1 MAKVFAPKE
10 LPHLRSTRDKR
21 KRIDLISE
29 QLQGTQAILGDMI
42 VYPPDNVGSAHYHRG
57 AAEIKYILRGS
68 GTYNIEGK
76 AYQVHEGHI
85 ILLEKGEVH
94 HFTTDPGEDLV
105 FLEFW
110 LPAAK
115 DTAWVNPEDP

>member
-1 MAKVFAPKE
+1 MAKIFAPDD
-10 LPHLRSTRDKR
+10 LPQLRSTRDKR

-29 QLQGTQAILGDMI
+29 DLQGTQAIRADMI
-42 VYPPDNVGSAHYHRG
+42 VYPPENTGSPHYHRG
-57 AAEIKYILRGS
+57 AVEIKYVLRGS
-68 GTYNIEGK
+68 GTFNIEGEPTH
-76 AYQVHEGHI
+76 VREGHM
-85 ILLEKGEVH
+85 ILLERGEVH
-94 HFTTDPGEDLV
+94 HFTTDPGEDLA